1 MESTVGTSADGLSVV
16 IVSDERH
23 NRRLYAPLQW
33 TTILVSKQQWSHQR
47 STAVYNQTLE
57 GNSNPAAAGDT
68 YSDSSGALFSMYLSR
83 AENYDKERAESWK
96 ANADGILIFV
106 RPRFRF
112 ISCALQLNVSQTGLF
127 SAIVAA
133 FVIEGLKNLQ
143 PDTGTYSVDLLSQI
157 SQQLAAFTN
166 ESQSSV
172 VLTFPNR
179 SPFHAPTSA
188 LLTSTLWLLSLIVSL
203 SCALLATLLQ
213 QWARRFL
220 LITQSRGSKP
230 HDRARIRSFFAE
242 GVIKFHLPKVVDALP
257 ALLHISV
264 FFFLAGLLVY
274 IYNIHHTLFFL
285 ILPPILLCG
294 IAYSVLTLM
303 PIAHHSSPYRT
314 PFSSLAWSCCMRI
327 LRMVKRIS
335 GYSFLIRN
343 RDQSVIWSKVT
354 SPPSEPLGYSE
365 YKLERSMARHFEAS
379 AKKQNWTMDA
389 RALAWTLDALDED
402 HELEQFAAGL
412 PGLFVSKAVEQPA
425 GMLASILESTT
436 LHPNLGK
443 DIQKLVTGSA
453 PHAESLHLLSKAR
466 RLWRDRVCLKAL
478 YFIPNAIQVAL
489 SHAIRGPGNI
499 VTTPSFLDSYESWAV
514 ADALSQDPRI
524 DMKIRLD
531 AECVAA
537 ITCAR
542 LDPSDQRTPPILA
555 NRLAMPIDELTHY
568 LQTHERDNLFL
579 AQLLGFVRRICHIGL
594 GMGYIIDPYL
604 TARTLKL
611 ILGREQTGDWT
622 ISAPPDLYRSFHQ
635 TWDNLSTAEA
645 NLRGTT
651 AVGGE
656 GAFSS
661 YDYNRALRNI
671 SIMRGFLQPVYDSFK
686 LNFSTSLELAIH
698 NVVASTS
705 DEHSVPLVSASSS
718 PRSELLS
725 RTHNTT
731 D

>member
-1 MESTVGTSADGLSVV
+1 MIGS
-16 IVSDERH
+16 
-23 NRRLYAPLQW
+23 
-33 TTILVSKQQWSHQR
+33 
-47 STAVYNQTLE
+47 
-57 GNSNPAAAGDT
+57 
-68 YSDSSGALFSMYLSR
+68 
-83 AENYDKERAESWK
+83 
-96 ANADGILIFV
+96 
-106 RPRFRF
+106 
-112 ISCALQLNVSQTGLF
+112 LN
-127 SAIVAA
+127 
-133 FVIEGLKNLQ
+133 NLQ
-143 PDTGTYSVDLLSQI
+143 PDTGTSSVNLLSQI

-166 ESQSSV
+166 ESQPSV
-172 VLTFPNR
+172 VLTFPNG
-179 SPFHAPTSA
+179 SPFHAPRSA
-188 LLTSTLWLLSLIVSL
+188 LLTNTLWLLSLIVSL

-220 LITQSRGSKP
+220 LITQSRGSKL

-242 GVIKFHLPKVVDALP
+242 GVIKFHLPKVVNTLP

-294 IAYSVLTLM
+294 IAYLVLTLM
-303 PIAHHSSPYRT
+303 PIAYHSSPYQT
-314 PFSSLAWSCCMRI
+314 PISSLAWSCCMRI
-327 LRMVKRIS
+327 LRMVKHIS
-335 GYSFLIRN
+335 GYSFSIRN

-354 SPPSEPLGYSE
+354 CPPSEPLGYSE
-365 YKLERSMARHFEAS
+365 YKLEQSMVRHFEAS
-379 AKKQNWTMDA
+379 AKRQNWTMDA

-412 PGLFVSKAVEQPA
+412 PGLFVSKAVKQPA

-453 PHAESLHLLSKAR
+453 QQSPDLLSKAR
-466 RLWRDRVCLKAL
+466 RLWRDRVCLRAL
-478 YFIPNAIQVAL
+478 YFIPNFIQAAL
-489 SHAIRGPGNI
+489 SNAIHGPGNI
-499 VTTPSFLDSYESWAV
+499 VTTPSFLDTYESWAV
-514 ADALSQDPRI
+514 ADTLSQDHRI

-531 AECVAA
+531 AECVVA

-542 LDPSDQRTPPILA
+542 LDPFDQRTPPILA
-555 NRLAMPIDELTHY
+555 NRLAMPINELTHY

-579 AQLLGFVRRICHIGL
+579 AQLLSFVRRICHIGL
-594 GMGYIIDPYL
+594 GMGHIIDPYL

-611 ILGREQTGDWT
+611 ILGREQIGDWT
-622 ISAPPDLYRSFHQ
+622 SSAPPDLYRSFHQ

-645 NLRGTT
+645 NLRGRI

-671 SIMRGFLQPVYDSFK
+671 SIMRGFLQPVYDSFE
-686 LNFSTSLELAIH
+686 LGYSTSLEPAIH
-698 NVVASTS
+698 NVVTSAS
-705 DEHSVPLVSASSS
+705 DEHPVPLVSESSS
-718 PRSELLS
+718 PRSELLP
-725 RTHNTT
+725 RTRTAT
-731 D
+731 PRSLVSSAD